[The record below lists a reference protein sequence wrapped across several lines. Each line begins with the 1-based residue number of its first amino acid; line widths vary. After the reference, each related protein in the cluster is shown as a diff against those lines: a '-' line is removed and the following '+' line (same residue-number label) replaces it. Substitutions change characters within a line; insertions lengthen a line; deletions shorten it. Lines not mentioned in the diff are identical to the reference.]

1 VLVLDRSLTLGA
13 ALLRS
18 VSSAGLAL
26 AMLACGGGGPS
37 PALRPPLLEPRDLA
51 THASEFY
58 CAHGRWPDDVSE
70 LEAFPPPAVPRT
82 QLAGTAGDVP
92 WRSLEQAV
100 LRRQA
105 DGSLLVIATLSP
117 GSLADRPPDLP
128 LELHLR
134 VERPGCWPPLF
145 VGTWS
150 NPATR

>member
-13 ALLRS
+13 TLRRS

-26 AMLACGGGGPS
+26 TMLACGGGGPS
-37 PALRPPLLEPRDLA
+37 PAPRPPLLEPRDLA

-58 CAHGRWPDDVSE
+58 CAHGRWPADVSE
-70 LEAFPPPAVPRT
+70 LEAFAPPAVPRT

-92 WRSLEQAV
+92 WPSLEQAA
-100 LRRQA
+100 LQRQA
-105 DGSLLVIATLSP
+105 DGSLLVIADLPP
-117 GSLADRPPDLP
+117 GSLADRPPDSP

-145 VGTWS
+145 GGNRS
-150 NPATR
+150 DEATR